1 FISNQLEKRAEKQ
14 TGLDLNDDGYVG
26 GQGIEGKIEGATHID
41 LNRDNIIGRPLDR
54 IPGDGVL

>member
-1 FISNQLEKRAEKQ
+1 NQLEKREEKQ

-26 GQGIEGKIEGATHID
+26 GQGIEGKAEGATHID
-41 LNRDNIIGRPLDR
+41 LNGDGIVGRPLDR